1 MCQQINFGWK
11 MRILKIIMAFLAGI
25 QLYSGVVLA
34 GSAQDLLNEMEQRY
48 ESPNSQVSAPPSQNP
63 MPPPPVSPSIGTTPP
78 VIEPLTV
85 PQSTQNKRSVSKG
98 NNTKNVGRVGSVCTK
113 NETPLI
119 IQTNVSAKLF
129 FNGKY
134 LTNTPARICVKNKA
148 IWTNDGAFL
157 IRLSKHGYGEIVDT
171 IIMGTKKLKK
181 KYVLVN
187 LD

>member
-1 MCQQINFGWK
+1 
-11 MRILKIIMAFLAGI
+11 MRILKLIMAFLAGI

-48 ESPNSQVSAPPSQNP
+48 ESPKSQVPAPASQNS
-63 MPPPPVSPSIGTTPP
+63 MPPAPVSPSIGTAPT
-78 VIEPLTV
+78 VTDPLTV
-85 PQSTQNKRSVSKG
+85 PQSTQNTGSVSKG
-98 NNTKNVGRVGSVCTK
+98 QNAKNLGRVGSVCTK
-113 NETPLI
+113 HETPLI
-119 IQTNVSAKLF
+119 IETNVSAKLF
-129 FNGKY
+129 FNGSY

-157 IRLSKHGYGEIVDT
+157 IRLSKQGYGEIVDT
-171 IIMGTKKLKK
+171 IIMGTTKLKK